1 MPEQLEQQVEYQTL
15 DACEKKHKWTI
26 KGMIAL
32 ASLLAAAF
40 GAMISTGMASYYAG
54 GHAKTATL
62 KAEEVV
68 NKLEMVRD
76 KAAVERQAIQQ
87 EAASERKVIQQQ
99 AASVQ
104 MTFQKEMDALEKS
117 QAQDRVFIRD
127 TLGTIQQDVREIR
140 ETQTRMMRHNP
151 DGTGGGP

>member
-1 MPEQLEQQVEYQTL
+1 MPEQPERNVEYQTL
-15 DACEKKHKWTI
+15 DVCEKKHKWTI

-62 KAEEVV
+62 KAEKVV
-68 NKLEMVRD
+68 DKLE
-76 KAAVERQAIQQ
+76 AIRQ
-87 EAASERKVIQQQ
+87 EAAFERRTIQAQ
-99 AASVQ
+99 ADS
-104 MTFQKEMDALEKS
+104 TRITIQKELDGLEKA
-117 QAQDRVFIRD
+117 QTQDRSFIRD